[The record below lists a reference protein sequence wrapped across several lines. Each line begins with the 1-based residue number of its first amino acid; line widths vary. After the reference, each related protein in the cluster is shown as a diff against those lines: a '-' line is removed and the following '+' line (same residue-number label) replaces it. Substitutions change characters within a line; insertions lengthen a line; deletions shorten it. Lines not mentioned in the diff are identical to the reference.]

1 MTNYTPLQS
10 NLSVVP
16 TLFLNIDADAC
27 DLFETAI
34 QRIKAGRNLLN
45 SVTCLSVKDAEGY
58 DLEHFAN
65 AAHLLIQDGCDALD
79 ALGWKLKRTANC
91 AADTPSRN
99 GAPSAPESAPA
110 QSTSAS
116 K

>member
-1 MTNYTPLQS
+1 MPNYTPLQS
-10 NLSVVP
+10 NPSTDP
-16 TLFLNIDADAC
+16 TLFLNIDADTC

-34 QRIKAGRNLLN
+34 HRIKSARNLLN

-79 ALGWKLKRTANC
+79 ALGWKLNRV
-91 AADTPSRN
+91 S
-99 GAPSAPESAPA
+99 PEPVS
-110 QSTSAS
+110 Q
-116 K
+116 